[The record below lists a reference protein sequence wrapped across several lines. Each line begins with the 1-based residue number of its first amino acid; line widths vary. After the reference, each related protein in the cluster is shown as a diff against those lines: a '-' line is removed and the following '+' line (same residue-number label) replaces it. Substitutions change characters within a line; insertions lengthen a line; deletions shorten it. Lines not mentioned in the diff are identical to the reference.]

1 MAIFNEKVE
10 MLVGQDN
17 SQGNINY
24 DEFVHLALSV

>member
-1 MAIFNEKVE
+1 MAIFNVKVE

-24 DEFVHLALSV
+24 DEFVRLVLGV